1 MYPPLHQI
9 FMLCMSIT
17 SLANGSPEFDP
28 KSKWY
33 TRYSQYPEYCS
44 TEEQMNER
52 AIPTLNSSDDGVE
65 SELLHVTA
73 IIRHGARTPWTK
85 HVCWSGWD
93 EQKWDC
99 ELKTMTSP
107 PSQPEILQLEKNGAG
122 NIQIDGEGA
131 MFLFEKNYDALHD
144 PPQLKNTLNGTCQ
157 TGQLLLRGYVQ
168 ELHNG
173 RMLRKAYTKEK
184 KNDDSDGSVAENMVL
199 FDLNQDMEHRPYEE
213 PSLYYRSDDDQRTI
227 MSGQVLLR
235 GLFGDIIQQ
244 HSEELGAQIDPTIAV
259 HTADRSQDILSPNP
273 KVCPRLQDLYDEAT
287 KSKEYIDRFV
297 KSEESKAMQ
306 KIATE
311 QFHADMDMFQF
322 EALDCLMTA
331 ICNDRDLPSVL
342 DDFGDENGNH
352 NFDRMNKYVSEIRC
366 YQIA

>member
-1 MYPPLHQI
+1 
-9 FMLCMSIT
+9 
-17 SLANGSPEFDP
+17 
-28 KSKWY
+28 
-33 TRYSQYPEYCS
+33 
-44 TEEQMNER
+44 
-52 AIPTLNSSDDGVE
+52 
-65 SELLHVTA
+65 
-73 IIRHGARTPWTK
+73 
-85 HVCWSGWD
+85 
-93 EQKWDC
+93 
-99 ELKTMTSP
+99 
-107 PSQPEILQLEKNGAG
+107 
-122 NIQIDGEGA
+122 
-131 MFLFEKNYDALHD
+131 
-144 PPQLKNTLNGTCQ
+144 
-157 TGQLLLRGYVQ
+157 
-168 ELHNG
+168 
-173 RMLRKAYTKEK
+173 
-184 KNDDSDGSVAENMVL
+184 MVL

-311 QFHADMDMFQF
+311 HLGVNRTDMDMFQF
-322 EALDCLMTA
+322 EAQDCLMTA